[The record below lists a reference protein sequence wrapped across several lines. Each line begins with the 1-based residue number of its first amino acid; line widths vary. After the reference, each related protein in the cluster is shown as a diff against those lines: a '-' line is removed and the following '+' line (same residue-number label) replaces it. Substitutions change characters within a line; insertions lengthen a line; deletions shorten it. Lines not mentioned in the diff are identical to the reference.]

1 MGIEIEGMG
10 SDSPVVFN
18 DSGAG
23 QSDIPYGCH
32 LLPPLAILAAAK
44 VLATGAKKY
53 GAGNWMNIP
62 IADHVNHAMTHLF
75 CFLSGDT
82 QEDHLVNAMCRM
94 MFAADIQKREQH
106 SDASEANVVRN
117 ESDDAADDSDP
128 NDMRDRGRPSKM
140 FQSWM
145 PPRDG
150 VVPPPPSGWGE
161 SSGSEAEPCTQ
172 AEPAVAWKILMTSRD
187 AGCASRTLGVFLNEE
202 EAVGYAIR
210 IGDGLKERKV
220 RATVAV
226 EPCNGRSL
234 GHNVLR
240 QNTDS
245 EYMHMVGSFGTRS
258 EAESFVRM
266 MERAQEGGLAEGT
279 FWVEPA
285 ESRPPND

>member
-32 LLPPLAILAAAK
+32 LLPPLAMLAAAK
-44 VLATGAKKY
+44 TLATGAKKY

-82 QEDHLVNAMCRM
+82 QEDHLVNALCRM
-94 MFAADIQKREQH
+94 MFAADIRKQEQH
-106 SDASEANVVRN
+106 SAASGVKEAA
-117 ESDDAADDSDP
+117 EFH
-128 NDMRDRGRPSKM
+128 KM
-140 FQSWM
+140 FERWM

-150 VVPPPPSGWGE
+150 VGGTDGVVPPRDRVVPPPPPGWGE
-161 SSGSEAEPCTQ
+161 SSGSGVEPCTR
-172 AEPAVAWKILMTSRD
+172 AEPAVAWRILM
-187 AGCASRTLGVFLNEE
+187 ASLDLGSLPATRVLGVFLDEE

-226 EPCNGRSL
+226 EPCDGRSL
-234 GHNVLR
+234 GFNVLR

-245 EYMHMVGSFGTRS
+245 EYMHMVGSFGTQS

-266 MERAQEGGLAEGT
+266 MERAKEGGFVEAT
-279 FWVEPA
+279 FHVEPA
-285 ESRPPND
+285 ESRPND